1 MKEYGDVAE
10 MHMFGGVAFLLQ
22 GNMCCGVIQN
32 RLMLRVGPEQYEA
45 SLSKPHA
52 NKMDFT
58 GRPMKGFIY
67 VESAGFASK
76 KDLAGWLQVTIRY
89 VLSLPKRE

>member
-1 MKEYGDVAE
+1 
-10 MHMFGGVAFLLQ
+10 MFGGGAFMLQ

-45 SLSKPHA
+45 SLSKPYA
-52 NKMDFT
+52 KKMDFT

-67 VESAGFASK
+67 VESAGFASR
-76 KDLAGWLQVTIRY
+76 KDLADWLQVTTKY